1 MLATGL
7 YWISAAPARWAAAA
21 LGVALIVGFLKG
33 RFLLARGAEANARR
47 ILAAGDGR
55 FIGSVFSAGSWAL
68 VVMMMFLG
76 NRLRDSSLPRP
87 WLGLIY
93 TAVGVALVRASL
105 VSWGHW
111 RRKRR

>member
-1 MLATGL
+1 MGRGRPGGRVGCRVPEGQVPAGTG
-7 YWISAAPARWAAAA
+7 RR
-21 LGVALIVGFLKG
+21 G
-33 RFLLARGAEANARR
+33 FLLARGAEANARR

-55 FIGSVFSAGSWAL
+55 FIGSVFSVGSWAL

-76 NRLRDSSLPRP
+76 SRLRDSSLPRP

-93 TAVGVALVRASL
+93 TAVGVALVRASV